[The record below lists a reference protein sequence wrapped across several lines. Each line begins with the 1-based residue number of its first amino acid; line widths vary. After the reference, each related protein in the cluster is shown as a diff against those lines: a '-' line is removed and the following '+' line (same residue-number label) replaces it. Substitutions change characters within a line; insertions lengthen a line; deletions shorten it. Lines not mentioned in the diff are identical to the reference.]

1 MASNGSINKINVGDY
16 VTFSYRHNLSL
27 QVTGYIVKILEHTS
41 MVDISE
47 MESFFQLGIDGRQVF
62 RHEQYKPVPFKSC
75 KRWHSEYV
83 PI

>member
-1 MASNGSINKINVGDY
+1 
-16 VTFSYRHNLSL
+16 
-27 QVTGYIVKILEHTS
+27 

-47 MESFFQLGIDGRQVF
+47 MESFFQLGIDGRQVV

-75 KRWHSEYV
+75 KKWHSEYV